1 MMKVCLDVRNE
12 PQDDRGRLRHSSI
25 RPMITRTSRPVR
37 EPDPRPTL
45 HNATIGDAGKVGKE
59 AKLKRARN
67 VTGLPEQRT

>member
-12 PQDDRGRLRHSSI
+12 PQDDRGRLRRSSNQP
-25 RPMITRTSRPVR
+25 RITRTSRLVP
-37 EPDPRPTL
+37 EPNPRPTL
-45 HNATIGDAGKVGKE
+45 QNATIGDAGKVGKE